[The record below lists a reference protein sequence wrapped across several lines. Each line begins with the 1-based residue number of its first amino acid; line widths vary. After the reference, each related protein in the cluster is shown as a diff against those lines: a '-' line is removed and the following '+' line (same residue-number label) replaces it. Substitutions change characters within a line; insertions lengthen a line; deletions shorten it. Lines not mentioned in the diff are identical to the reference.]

1 MNQPLRAVVVGT
13 GSYVPEKIISND
25 DLSRYVDTNDEWITT
40 RTGIKERRI
49 LAKQLATSD
58 MCVEAAA
65 RALADADIAPEEV
78 DLIIVATVTPDM
90 LFPSTACLVQEKL
103 GASKAAAFDL
113 SAGCTGFIYALATG
127 SQFLE
132 TGLYR
137 TALVIGADAL
147 SRIIDWSDRST
158 CVLFGD
164 GAGAVVLKGALPHVN
179 HGILGS
185 YLRSDGGGGDLLCL
199 PGGGSRIP
207 ASNESIANG
216 LHYLR
221 MEGKEVF
228 KFAVKAMEEA
238 AIQTLRT
245 CGLTEKDI
253 DFLIPHQANI
263 RIVDAALKRLGL
275 SKDKVYVN
283 LEKYGNMS
291 SASVPVAMDEAA
303 RFGKFQAGDLLLLV
317 AFGAGLTWGG
327 VALRWAKQKGR

>member
-1 MNQPLRAVVVGT
+1 MNPPLRAVVVGT
-13 GSYVPEKIISND
+13 GSYVPEKVITND
-25 DLSRYVDTNDEWITT
+25 DLSQYLDTNDEWIRT
-40 RTGIKERRI
+40 RTGIRERRI
-49 LAKQLATSD
+49 LPDELATSD
-58 MCVEAAA
+58 MCVEAAS
-65 RALADADIAPEEV
+65 RALADANVAPEEV
-78 DLIIVATVTPDM
+78 DLILVATVTPDM

-103 GASKAAAFDL
+103 GAPKAAAFDL

-164 GAGAVVLKGALPHVN
+164 GAGAVVIKGVPDSN

-185 YLRSDGGGGDLLCL
+185 YLRSDGGGADLLCL

-207 ASNESIANG
+207 VSKESIANG

-238 AIQTLRT
+238 AIHTLQV
-245 CGLTEKDI
+245 CGLAEKDV

-263 RIVDAALKRLGL
+263 RIVEAALKRLEL
-275 SKDKVYVN
+275 PKEKVCVN

-303 RFGKFQAGDLLLLV
+303 RLGKFQPGDLLLLV

-327 VALRWAKQKGR
+327 VALRWAK